1 MSKILTLTEGNGSP
15 SLMAST
21 SSRLH
26 FECLVSLT
34 SFDSKGNITSDV
46 YKSQEIG
53 NRSLHSILH
62 TKVVPNPVS
71 VPTLS
76 SFKVLFKKP
85 IQSHYLIDY

>member
-1 MSKILTLTEGNGSP
+1 MEV

-21 SSRLH
+21 SSRVH

-34 SFDSKGNITSDV
+34 TFDSKGYLTSDV

-53 NRSLHSILH
+53 NTCSVLRSILH

-76 SFKVLFKKP
+76 SFTVLLKKTN
-85 IQSHYLIDY
+85 IQSHYLIDF